1 MQEIHLD
8 TIQQFND
15 YNGMETLHPLVSV
28 IHVDNTEHIK
38 ECMMHYGFYA
48 LYLKENKGCK
58 LSYGR
63 TEYDFDEMTVTSF
76 APGQTIRVEPIEV
89 PEGGHVDDK
98 GNIYSPLGE
107 LVGAAFPK
115 YTALAFHPDL
125 LNRTSLG
132 KQMSRYEFFDYTSNE
147 ALHLSTQEVEI
158 FKGVLNMIEQELHH
172 AIDKHTREL
181 VVSHIELLLNYCLR
195 FYDRQ
200 FITREEINHSVVKKF
215 LSLLDEYIASPPA
228 LPHREGAASRLPTVA
243 YFADKCCLSTGYFG
257 TLVKTETGRTAK
269 DLINDRILAKAKE
282 LLSISSPMGGGREGA
297 SITQISQRLGFE
309 YPQHFVR
316 FFKALTGK
324 TPTQWRAA

>member
-1 MQEIHLD
+1 MQQIHLD

-28 IHVDNTEHIK
+28 IHVDNTEPIK

-76 APGQTIRVEPIEV
+76 APGQVVTVEPNPEV
-89 PEGGHVDDK
+89 PF
-98 GNIYSPLGE
+98 
-107 LVGAAFPK
+107 AK
-115 YTALAFHPDL
+115 YIGLAFHPDL

-147 ALHLSTQEVEI
+147 ALHLSAQEVEI
-158 FKGVLNMIEQELHH
+158 FKGVLAMIEQELHH

-215 LSLLDEYIASPPA
+215 LSLLDEYISEKAE
-228 LPHREGAASRLPTVA
+228 REGLPTVA

-282 LLSISSPMGGGREGA
+282 LLSISSPNGGGREGA
-297 SITQISQRLGFE
+297 LSVSQVSQRLGFE

-324 TPTQWRAA
+324 THTQWRAA